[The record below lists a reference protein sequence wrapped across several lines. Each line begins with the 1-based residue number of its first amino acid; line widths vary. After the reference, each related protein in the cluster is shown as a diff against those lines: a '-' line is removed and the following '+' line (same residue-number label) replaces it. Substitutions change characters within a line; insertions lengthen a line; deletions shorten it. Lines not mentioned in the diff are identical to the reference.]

1 MMLKKTLSF
10 VMSFIMLISCFSMLS
25 GTVVFAE
32 KTKTETG
39 LADEINP
46 QVKFFVPETIY
57 LDTSDR
63 MTFKYIYGSDTDGA
77 AVKDEQSNAVY
88 FDGLNC
94 SPESV
99 KITLMAATAESS
111 EDYTAV
117 DSTGISSVTVGANA
131 LTGEQAANDGISSSS
146 FPFSTTLDAG
156 ALSAAV
162 TAGKYKFIRW
172 QADYVVNGQTYT
184 TYAYSICYSHHS
196 NYAYLRQNSRTYTSN
211 FKSSARVQ
219 AEMQIDGLNAGSAS
233 AEQGSRD
240 YAKSSDNSG
249 GTLSRTVSF
258 VVDASR
264 FTNYSK
270 IPYLAARDNIIF
282 HNGGDYTY
290 VTLSAGNTSKSVGGG
305 QTKNNGW
312 WNYTAI
318 DLPTDGTRIT
328 FYMRAHSR
336 YNGKD
341 VDNYTYVYVNPVNV
355 DKTELQKAYY
365 DAVSASRQRGWYSE
379 GFDEYQ
385 NSILAAAA
393 VVGNPSATDVSK
405 TINTDVLVYNKY
417 NVKFVDSDS
426 TVLSEETIDFG
437 NYASAPEVSTEP
449 SSYDDDY
456 HYAFTGWDND
466 VSAPVTGDIVFT
478 AQYGAIAHEYKELVS
493 IVTPATCT
501 SAGKAVFMC
510 VCSKTAELETPVDPD
525 NHDLIHHEAKTP
537 TCTENGWDEYD
548 TCSRCDYTTFV
559 SIDKVAHT
567 EGTAVK
573 ENVIV
578 PTCEDDGSYD
588 EVVYCTECNEEL
600 SREAKVIPA
609 LGHDLIHHEGK
620 AATCTESGWYEYD
633 TCSRCDYTTYTVI
646 DKIAHTPGEAVKE
659 NIVDATCEE
668 DGSYDEVV
676 YCTECNKELS
686 REAKVISA
694 LGHDLIHHDEKA
706 STCTET
712 GWYAYDTCS
721 RCDYTTFTVMEK
733 APHTYGEPVK
743 ENEVSATCL
752 DDGSYDEVIYCEV
765 CSEELSRAAKVIPA
779 LGHDLVHYDAKPATC
794 TEFGWNDYDAC
805 SRCDYNTYEEIPVDS
820 AAHKYGDWTV
830 VSEPGCLTD
839 GLKQRVCEYN
849 PEHVDSAVIP
859 SAGHHTWDDGV
870 VTKEATC
877 SSTGIK
883 VVTCTACSETA
894 DVEIPVNPDAHKYG
908 DWFDYVEATC
918 TSDGEK
924 RKVCEYNEE
933 HYVSEAVSALGH
945 DYINHDA
952 MAPTCET
959 DGYKAYV
966 TCSRC
971 DYTTFEKVEKLGHDY
986 SILLEHKDSTCSERG
1001 YDLYLCSH
1009 RDSTLYKFYDLK
1021 EHSWDNGVVT
1031 TEPTA
1036 EKPGVKTYTCTE
1048 CGATKTVPLY
1058 KCSHCDKVF
1067 EGDDAYNEH
1076 LEYVKTLCPYCGEKH
1091 DEYLEHMTF
1100 AKLKCFLTRLFKLIF
1115 GWIKDMSA
1123 IAGR

>member
-1 MMLKKTLSF
+1 MLKKTLSF
-10 VMSFIMLISCFSMLS
+10 VMSFVMLISCFSMLS

-57 LDTSDR
+57 LDISDR
-63 MTFKYIYGSDTDGA
+63 KTFKYIYGSDTDGA
-77 AVKDEQSNAVY
+77 AVKDEQSNSVY

-99 KITLMAATAESS
+99 KITLMTATAESS

-117 DSTGISSVTVGANA
+117 DSTGISSVTLGANTM
-131 LTGEQAANDGISSSS
+131 TGEQAANDGISSSS
-146 FPFSTTLDAG
+146 FPFGTTLDAG
-156 ALSAAV
+156 VLSAAV

-219 AEMQIDGLNAGSAS
+219 AEMQIDGLNSGSVS

-249 GTLSRTVSF
+249 GTLSRSASF
-258 VVDASR
+258 VVDVSR

-341 VDNYTYVYVNPVNV
+341 VDNYTYVYVTPTNV
-355 DKTELQKAYY
+355 DKTELQKSYY

-385 NSILAAAA
+385 NSILAAAI

-405 TINTDVLVYNKY
+405 TINTDVLVYNEY
-417 NVKFVDSDS
+417 NVIFVDSDS

-437 NYASAPEVSTEP
+437 SYASAPEVSTEP
-449 SSYDDDY
+449 SSFDDDY

-466 VSAPVTGDIVFT
+466 VTAPVTGDIVFT

-493 IVTPATCT
+493 IVTDATCAST
-501 SAGKAVFMC
+501 GKAVFMC
-510 VCSKTAELETPVDPD
+510 VCSKTAELETPIDPD

-537 TCTENGWDEYD
+537 TCTENGWYEYD

-573 ENVIV
+573 ENVV
-578 PTCEDDGSYD
+578 LPTCEDDGSYD

-600 SREAKVIPA
+600 SREAKTIPA

-633 TCSRCDYTTYTVI
+633 TCSRCDYTTYIVI

-659 NIVDATCEE
+659 NIVDATCED

-676 YCTECNKELS
+676 YCTECNKELL
-686 REAKVISA
+686 REAKVINA

-743 ENEVSATCL
+743 EKEVSATCL
-752 DDGSYDEVIYCEV
+752 DDGSYDEVVYCEV
-765 CSEELSRAAKVIPA
+765 CNAELSREAKVIPA

-794 TEFGWNDYDAC
+794 TEFGWNEYDAC

-820 AAHKYGDWTV
+820 NAHKYGEWTV
-830 VSEPGCLTD
+830 VTEPGCLTD

-877 SSTGIK
+877 SSTGVK
-883 VVTCTACSETA
+883 LVTCTACSETA
-894 DVEIPVNPDAHKYG
+894 DVEIPVNSDAHK
-908 DWFDYVEATC
+908 FDYVEATC

-924 RKVCEYNEE
+924 RKVCEYNDE
-933 HYVSEAVSALGH
+933 HYIAEATPALGH
-945 DYINHDA
+945 DYVNHDA

-1001 YDLYLCSH
+1001 YDLYLCS
-1009 RDSTLYKFYDLK
+1009 RSDSTLYKFYELK

-1091 DEYLEHMTF
+1091 DKYLEHMTF
-1100 AKLKCFLTRLFKLIF
+1100 VKLKCFLTRLFKLLF
-1115 GWIKDMSA
+1115 GWFKDMGA
-1123 IAGR
+1123 IAVR

>member
-1 MMLKKTLSF
+1 MLKKTLSF

-63 MTFKYIYGSDTDGA
+63 KTFKYIYGS
-77 AVKDEQSNAVY
+77 
-88 FDGLNC
+88 DGLNC

-99 KITLMAATAESS
+99 KITLMASTAESS

-117 DSTGISSVTVGANA
+117 DSTGISSVNIGANA
-131 LTGEQAANDGISSSS
+131 MTGEQAANDGISSSS

-156 ALSAAV
+156 ALSSAV

-172 QADYVVNGQTYT
+172 QADYVVKGQTYT

-196 NYAYLRQNSRTYTSN
+196 NYAYLRQNSRQYTSSM
-211 FKSSARVQ
+211 KSSARIQ
-219 AEMQIDGLNAGSAS
+219 AEMRIDGLNTGSVS

-240 YAKSSDNSG
+240 YSKHSDNSG

-270 IPYLAARDNIIF
+270 IPYFAARDDLIF
-282 HNGGDYTY
+282 HNDGGSYRYLNLTAW
-290 VTLSAGNTSKSVGGG
+290 TAGNSG
-305 QTKNNGW
+305 TKVSTGNTQNDGW
-312 WNYTAI
+312 WKYLTVN
-318 DLPTDGTRIT
+318 LPTDGTQVT

-341 VDNYTYVYVNPVNV
+341 VDNYTYVYVNPTNV
-355 DKTELQKAYY
+355 DKTELQKSYY
-365 DAVSASRQRGWYSE
+365 DAVSASRQRSWYSE

-417 NVKFVDSDS
+417 NVKFVDSDL
-426 TVLSEETIDFG
+426 TVLSESTIDFG
-437 NYASAPEVSTEP
+437 SYASAPEMSTEP

-466 VSAPVTGDIVFT
+466 VAAPVTGDIVFT

-501 SAGKAVFMC
+501 SVGKAVFMC
-510 VCSKTAELETPVDPD
+510 VCSKTAELETPIDPD

-537 TCTENGWDEYD
+537 TCTENGWYEYD

-578 PTCEDDGSYD
+578 PTCEEAGSYD

-600 SREAKVIPA
+600 SREAKTIPA

-620 AATCTESGWYEYD
+620 AATCTETGWYEYD

-659 NIVDATCEE
+659 NVVDATCED

-686 REAKVISA
+686 REAKIIPA

-752 DDGSYDEVIYCEV
+752 DDGSYDEVVYCEV
-765 CSEELSRAAKVIPA
+765 CSEELSREAKVIPA
-779 LGHDLVHYDAKPATC
+779 LGHDLVHHEGK
-794 TEFGWNDYDAC
+794 
-805 SRCDYNTYEEIPVDS
+805 
-820 AAHKYGDWTV
+820 
-830 VSEPGCLTD
+830 
-839 GLKQRVCEYN
+839 
-849 PEHVDSAVIP
+849 
-859 SAGHHTWDDGV
+859 
-870 VTKEATC
+870 
-877 SSTGIK
+877 
-883 VVTCTACSETA
+883 
-894 DVEIPVNPDAHKYG
+894 
-908 DWFDYVEATC
+908 
-918 TSDGEK
+918 
-924 RKVCEYNEE
+924 
-933 HYVSEAVSALGH
+933 
-945 DYINHDA
+945 
-952 MAPTCET
+952 APTCEN

-1001 YDLYLCSH
+1001 YDLYLCS
-1009 RDSTLYKFYDLK
+1009 RNDSTLYKFYDLK

-1036 EKPGVKTYTCTE
+1036 EKPGAQPYTCTD
-1048 CGATKTVPLY
+1048 CGATKKVPLY

-1067 EGDDAYNEH
+1067 EGDKAYNEH

-1091 DEYLEHMTF
+1091 DKYLEHMTF
-1100 AKLKCFLTRLFKLIF
+1100 VKLKCFLTRLFKLIF

>member
-1 MMLKKTLSF
+1 MLKKTLSF
-10 VMSFIMLISCFSMLS
+10 VMSFVMLISCFSMLS

-57 LDTSDR
+57 LDISDR
-63 MTFKYIYGSDTDGA
+63 KTFKYIYGSDTDGA
-77 AVKDEQSNAVY
+77 AVKDEQSNSVY

-99 KITLMAATAESS
+99 KITLMTATDESS

-117 DSTGISSVTVGANA
+117 DSTGISSVTLGANTM
-131 LTGEQAANDGISSSS
+131 TGEQAANDGISSSS
-146 FPFSTTLDAG
+146 FPFGTTLDAG
-156 ALSAAV
+156 VLSAAV

-219 AEMQIDGLNAGSAS
+219 AEMQIDGLNSGSVS

-249 GTLSRTVSF
+249 GTLSRSASF
-258 VVDASR
+258 VVDVSR

-341 VDNYTYVYVNPVNV
+341 VDNYTYVYVTPTNV
-355 DKTELQKAYY
+355 DKTELQKSYY

-385 NSILAAAA
+385 NSILAAAI

-405 TINTDVLVYNKY
+405 TINTDVLVYNEY
-417 NVKFVDSDS
+417 NVIFVDSDS

-437 NYASAPEVSTEP
+437 SYASAPEVSTEP
-449 SSYDDDY
+449 SSFDDDY

-466 VSAPVTGDIVFT
+466 VTAPVTGDIVFT

-493 IVTPATCT
+493 IVTDATCAST
-501 SAGKAVFMC
+501 GKAVFMC
-510 VCSKTAELETPVDPD
+510 VCSKTAELETPIDPD

-537 TCTENGWDEYD
+537 TCTENGWYEYD

-573 ENVIV
+573 ENVV
-578 PTCEDDGSYD
+578 LPTCEDDGSYD

-600 SREAKVIPA
+600 SREAKTIPA

-633 TCSRCDYTTYTVI
+633 TCSRCDYTTYIVI

-659 NIVDATCEE
+659 NIVDATCED

-676 YCTECNKELS
+676 YCTECNKELL
-686 REAKVISA
+686 REAKVINA

-743 ENEVSATCL
+743 EKEVSATCL
-752 DDGSYDEVIYCEV
+752 DDGSYDEVVYCEV
-765 CSEELSRAAKVIPA
+765 CNAELSREAKVIPA

-794 TEFGWNDYDAC
+794 TEFGWNEYDAC

-820 AAHKYGDWTV
+820 NAHKYGEWTV
-830 VSEPGCLTD
+830 VTEPGCLTD

-877 SSTGIK
+877 SSTGVK
-883 VVTCTACSETA
+883 LVSCTACSETA
-894 DVEIPVNPDAHKYG
+894 DVEIPVNSDAHKYG

-924 RKVCEYNEE
+924 RKVCEYNDE
-933 HYVSEAVSALGH
+933 HYIAEATPALGH
-945 DYINHDA
+945 DYVNHDA

-1001 YDLYLCSH
+1001 YDLYLCS
-1009 RDSTLYKFYDLK
+1009 RSDSTLYKFYELK

-1091 DEYLEHMTF
+1091 DKYLEHMTF
-1100 AKLKCFLTRLFKLIF
+1100 VKLKCFLTRLFKLLF
-1115 GWIKDMSA
+1115 GWFKDMGA

>member
-1 MMLKKTLSF
+1 MLKKTLSF
-10 VMSFIMLISCFSMLS
+10 VMSFVMLISCFSMLS

-57 LDTSDR
+57 LDISDR
-63 MTFKYIYGSDTDGA
+63 KTFKYIYGSDTDGA
-77 AVKDEQSNAVY
+77 AVKDEQSNSVY

-99 KITLMAATAESS
+99 KITLMTATAESS

-117 DSTGISSVTVGANA
+117 DSTGISSVTLGANTM
-131 LTGEQAANDGISSSS
+131 TGEQAANDGISSSS
-146 FPFSTTLDAG
+146 FPFGTTLDAG
-156 ALSAAV
+156 VLSAAV

-219 AEMQIDGLNAGSAS
+219 AEMQIDGLNSGSVS

-249 GTLSRTVSF
+249 GTLSRSASF
-258 VVDASR
+258 VVDVSR

-341 VDNYTYVYVNPVNV
+341 VDNYTYVYVTPTNV
-355 DKTELQKAYY
+355 DKTELQKSYY

-385 NSILAAAA
+385 NSILAAAI

-405 TINTDVLVYNKY
+405 TINTDVLVYNEY
-417 NVKFVDSDS
+417 NVIFVDSDS

-437 NYASAPEVSTEP
+437 SYASAPEVSTEP
-449 SSYDDDY
+449 SSFDDDY

-466 VSAPVTGDIVFT
+466 VTAPVTGDIVFT

-493 IVTPATCT
+493 IVTDATCAST
-501 SAGKAVFMC
+501 GKAVFMC
-510 VCSKTAELETPVDPD
+510 VCSKTAELETPIDPD

-537 TCTENGWDEYD
+537 TCTENGWYEYD

-573 ENVIV
+573 ENVV
-578 PTCEDDGSYD
+578 LPTCEDDGSYD

-600 SREAKVIPA
+600 SREAKTIPA

-633 TCSRCDYTTYTVI
+633 TCSRCDYTTYIVI

-659 NIVDATCEE
+659 NIVDATCED

-676 YCTECNKELS
+676 YCTECNKELL
-686 REAKVISA
+686 REAKVINA

-743 ENEVSATCL
+743 EKEVSATCL
-752 DDGSYDEVIYCEV
+752 DDGSYDEVVYCEV
-765 CSEELSRAAKVIPA
+765 CNAELSREAKVIPA

-794 TEFGWNDYDAC
+794 TEFGWNEYDAC

-820 AAHKYGDWTV
+820 NAHKYGEWTV
-830 VSEPGCLTD
+830 VTEPGCLTD

-877 SSTGIK
+877 SSTGVK
-883 VVTCTACSETA
+883 LVTCTACSETA
-894 DVEIPVNPDAHKYG
+894 DVEIPVNSDAHKYG

-924 RKVCEYNEE
+924 RKVCEYNDE
-933 HYVSEAVSALGH
+933 HYIAEATPALGH
-945 DYINHDA
+945 DYVNHDA

-1001 YDLYLCSH
+1001 YDLYLCS
-1009 RDSTLYKFYDLK
+1009 RSDSTLYKFYELK

-1091 DEYLEHMTF
+1091 DKYLEHMTF
-1100 AKLKCFLTRLFKLIF
+1100 VKLKCFLTRLFKLLF
-1115 GWIKDMSA
+1115 GWFKDMGA
-1123 IAGR
+1123 IAVR

>member
-63 MTFKYIYGSDTDGA
+63 KTFKYIYGSDTDGA

-99 KITLMAATAESS
+99 KITLMASTAESS

-117 DSTGISSVTVGANA
+117 DSTGISSVNIGANA
-131 LTGEQAANDGISSSS
+131 MTGEQAANDGISSSS

-156 ALSAAV
+156 ALSSAV

-172 QADYVVNGQTYT
+172 QADYVVKGQTYT

-196 NYAYLRQNSRTYTSN
+196 NYAYLRQNSRQYTSSM
-211 FKSSARVQ
+211 KSSARIQ
-219 AEMQIDGLNAGSAS
+219 AEMRIDGLNTGSVS

-240 YAKSSDNSG
+240 YSKHSDNSG

-270 IPYLAARDNIIF
+270 IPYFAARDDLIF
-282 HNGGDYTY
+282 HNDGGSYRYLNLTAW
-290 VTLSAGNTSKSVGGG
+290 TAGNSG
-305 QTKNNGW
+305 TKVSTGNTQNDGW
-312 WNYTAI
+312 WKYLTVN
-318 DLPTDGTRIT
+318 LPTDGTQVT

-341 VDNYTYVYVNPVNV
+341 VDNYTYVYVNPTNV
-355 DKTELQKAYY
+355 DKTELQKSYY
-365 DAVSASRQRGWYSE
+365 DAVSASRQRSWYSE

-417 NVKFVDSDS
+417 NVKFVDSDL
-426 TVLSEETIDFG
+426 TVLSESTIDFG
-437 NYASAPEVSTEP
+437 SYASAPEMSTEP

-466 VSAPVTGDIVFT
+466 VAAPVTGDIVFT

-501 SAGKAVFMC
+501 SVGKAVFMC
-510 VCSKTAELETPVDPD
+510 VCSKTAELETPIDPD

-537 TCTENGWDEYD
+537 TCTENGWYEYD

-578 PTCEDDGSYD
+578 PTCEEAGSYD

-600 SREAKVIPA
+600 SREAKTIPA

-620 AATCTESGWYEYD
+620 AATCTETGWYEYD

-659 NIVDATCEE
+659 NVVDATCED

-686 REAKVISA
+686 REAKIIPA

-752 DDGSYDEVIYCEV
+752 DDGSYDEVVYCEV
-765 CSEELSRAAKVIPA
+765 CSEELSREAKVIPA
-779 LGHDLVHYDAKPATC
+779 LGHDLVHHEGK
-794 TEFGWNDYDAC
+794 
-805 SRCDYNTYEEIPVDS
+805 
-820 AAHKYGDWTV
+820 
-830 VSEPGCLTD
+830 
-839 GLKQRVCEYN
+839 
-849 PEHVDSAVIP
+849 
-859 SAGHHTWDDGV
+859 
-870 VTKEATC
+870 
-877 SSTGIK
+877 
-883 VVTCTACSETA
+883 
-894 DVEIPVNPDAHKYG
+894 
-908 DWFDYVEATC
+908 
-918 TSDGEK
+918 
-924 RKVCEYNEE
+924 
-933 HYVSEAVSALGH
+933 
-945 DYINHDA
+945 
-952 MAPTCET
+952 APTCEN

-1001 YDLYLCSH
+1001 YDLYLCS
-1009 RDSTLYKFYDLK
+1009 RNDSTLYKFYDLK

-1067 EGDDAYNEH
+1067 EGDKAYNEH

-1091 DEYLEHMTF
+1091 DKYLEHMTF
-1100 AKLKCFLTRLFKLIF
+1100 VKLKCFLTRLFKLIF